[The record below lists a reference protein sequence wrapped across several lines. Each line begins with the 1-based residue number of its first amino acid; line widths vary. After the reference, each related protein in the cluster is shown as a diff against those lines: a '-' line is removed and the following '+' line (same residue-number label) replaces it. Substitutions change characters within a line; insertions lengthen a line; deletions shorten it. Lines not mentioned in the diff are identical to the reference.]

1 MKRNKLYIISSLAL
15 VFAFAIAGCT
25 KFETLPQLEIQVVDE
40 SGSKIKG
47 AYVALFNSTVD
58 WAGRS
63 NPVQVWR
70 MTDSDG
76 KVLFVD
82 LQEIEYYV
90 YVRFDGKDNSLDD
103 ISTFEPLTVNKRKVM
118 TVHIR

>member
-1 MKRNKLYIISSLAL
+1 M
-15 VFAFAIAGCT
+15 
-25 KFETLPQLEIQVVDE
+25 
-40 SGSKIKG
+40 
-47 AYVALFNSTVD
+47 
-58 WAGRS
+58 
-63 NPVQVWR
+63 
-70 MTDSDG
+70 
-76 KVLFVD
+76 FVD